1 MTDVSNSRTN
11 KEIQAVTIRSI
22 EKEKI
27 RANTFYFEKNN
38 REEDN
43 NKKNH
48 QMLMSLRSR
57 EKPRQPTI
65 EKPLKVKQSRGQPRF
80 YEIRTVQLPTDLDYY
95 EQTM

>member
-1 MTDVSNSRTN
+1 
-11 KEIQAVTIRSI
+11 
-22 EKEKI
+22 
-27 RANTFYFEKNN
+27 
-38 REEDN
+38 
-43 NKKNH
+43 
-48 QMLMSLRSR
+48 MSLRSR